1 MGQHLLNGFPV
12 RASEDLH
19 HRWHTRVLGTGD
31 DWCLWPQPGPAQYL
45 TWIRLSGHRSHRF
58 DFAQRMGAAGTDLP
72 QKLDGLNVNNWTRG
86 FTWAMAKYIYPLVN
100 CHITMEN
107 HHFWWVNPLFQW
119 PFSSLQTVS
128 HYQRVNINIRL
139 TCHRWNGSETA
150 ALHPA
155 TQPPG
160 RGLVG
165 LGHFHL
171 RVVGRWQ
178 HRFGLD
184 KMDLVRTMLRFGTC
198 WNMFFNI
205 VPPMLTQKPQKS
217 QNKPHLVGIVG
228 ETWQV
233 RHPLRVRTP
242 CRPSGLSGGR
252 ASWIRTMK
260 FH

>member
-1 MGQHLLNGFPV
+1 MDSLCGPQRTYTIV
-12 RASEDLH
+12 
-19 HRWHTRVLGTGD
+19 GT
-31 DWCLWPQPGPAQYL
+31 PEYL
-45 TWIRLSGHRSHRF
+45 APEMIGVSGHNQDRPSISPGFGFRVIGVTGLILPSVW
-58 DFAQRMGAAGTDLP
+58 GAAGTDLP

-242 CRPSGLSGGR
+242 MQTFGTLGR
-252 ASWIRTMK
+252 
-260 FH
+260 